1 MAKDNNSKS
10 SSKVINNLVVNI
22 RNNMDNLYKN
32 TYFSQANNKKDLK
45 NIKMDID
52 NSIDSIINANVDN
65 VGVPNISQLYTRM
78 HMKDGNKGE
87 GGLNNELENL
97 FNDKSLTDSLMLNF
111 TENRHIKDFDDE
123 IDIICKYM
131 PTLEDALD
139 AKKDNVLSA
148 DQFSKDFINVI
159 NKSNVDKGATF
170 NERIKELKKKYN
182 LIELFED
189 AYDNASRYGE
199 QFIYNVD
206 YSKALTR
213 LLATKNNTMAP
224 YVTNEAASEVVNG
237 VITESFDL
245 GKMCKDVYGD
255 MLKEDEMLFNY
266 GEMFTV
272 ELNTTGVLESFILEK
287 QKATNVFNENANKF
301 ETTIKDDIAFEG
313 LEKKKNKETIDGLI
327 DINATT
333 KNSKVSVPGRVIK
346 RLKRENVIPIYI
358 EDLCLGYYYIENDA
372 NELFTG
378 NSMNDPML
386 SLKSGSMRA
395 KDEINRDTMI
405 QHMSSKLSS
414 MIDAKFINV
423 NQDLTREIYMI
434 LKHNDIFNG
443 KQANQFRV
451 TFIPPEDMEHIYFK
465 KDPKTNRGVSDLE
478 KALLPAKLYTSLY
491 VNGYLGVMTRGH
503 DKRVYYVKQNIDT
516 NISKVLLNTI
526 NQIKKG
532 NMGTRELTSVKNLLN
547 VTGRYNDYIIPV
559 GASGDAPINFEVMQ
573 GQDIDIK
580 QELLDIFEQ
589 MAVNSTDVPY
599 EYIQS
604 RQTVDYAVRLTMSNG
619 KFLRKVFK
627 RQARCELYFSS
638 IITKIYNSEYGE
650 NDTLEVELPPPAFLN
665 LLNTNT
671 MIQNINDTVQH
682 IVEMEMNGEQDETIV
697 NIFIKKLKR
706 HYLGGYL
713 DLRNI
718 QSLKDE
724 AYMEASIEKQ
734 KHQE

>member
-1 MAKDNNSKS
+1 MAKDNNNTRS
-10 SSKVINNLVVNI
+10 SSKVINNLVSNI

-52 NSIDSIINANVDN
+52 NSIDSILNSNVDN

-78 HMKDGNKGE
+78 HMKDGKNE
-87 GGLNNELENL
+87 NNDELENL

-123 IDIICKYM
+123 IDTICKFM

-159 NKSNVDKGATF
+159 NRSNVDQSTTF
-170 NERIKELKKKYN
+170 NERIKQIKKKYN
-182 LIELFED
+182 LIELLED
-189 AYDNASRYGE
+189 AYDNASKYGE

-206 YSKALTR
+206 YNKALSR
-213 LLATKNNTMAP
+213 LLATKNNTMSP
-224 YVTNEAASEVVNG
+224 YVTNEAASEVVDG
-237 VITESFDL
+237 LITESFDL
-245 GKMCKDVYGD
+245 GQMCKDVYGEH
-255 MLKEDEMLFNY
+255 LKEDQMLFNH
-266 GEMFTV
+266 GDTFKV
-272 ELNTTGVLESFILEK
+272 ELNVTGVLESFILEQ
-287 QKATNVFNENANKF
+287 QKVTNIVNENAAKF
-301 ETTIKDDIAFEG
+301 NTTIKDDIAFEG
-313 LEKKKNKETIDGLI
+313 LEKKKNKESIDGLI
-327 DINATT
+327 DINATS
-333 KNSKVSVPGRVIK
+333 KNPKINVPGRVLK

-358 EDLCLGYYYIENDA
+358 EDLCLGFYYIEN
-372 NELFTG
+372 EHSEFFTG
-378 NSMNDPML
+378 SSTMNDPMMA
-386 SLKSGSMRA
+386 LKSGTMRT
-395 KDEINRDTMI
+395 KETNKDTML

-414 MIDAKFINV
+414 MIDSKFINI
-423 NQDLTREIYMI
+423 NQDLSKEIYMI

-465 KDPKTNRGVSDLE
+465 KDPKTNRGISDLD

-491 VNGYLGVMTRGH
+491 TNGYLGVMTRGH

-532 NMGTRELTSVKNLLN
+532 NMGIRELTSVKNMFN
-547 VTGRYNDYIIPV
+547 MIGRHNDHIIPV
-559 GASGDAPINFEVMQ
+559 GASGDSPINFEVMQ
-573 GQDIDIK
+573 GQNIDIK

-589 MAVNSTDVPY
+589 MAINSTDVPY

-619 KFLRKVFK
+619 KFLRKSFK
-627 RQARCELYFSS
+627 RQARCEILFGNM
-638 IITKIYNSEYGE
+638 ITKIYNSEYGE

-671 MIQNINDTVQH
+671 MIQNINDTVSN
-682 IVEMEMNGEQDETIV
+682 IVEMEMAGEQDERV
-697 NIFIKKLKR
+697 HNIFVRKLKR

-718 QSLKDE
+718 ESLKE
-724 AYMEASIEKQ
+724 ESYMEASIEKQ
-734 KHQE
+734 KNQE

>member
-1 MAKDNNSKS
+1 MAKDNNNIKGSNKI
-10 SSKVINNLVVNI
+10 INNLVVNI

-32 TYFSQANNKKDLK
+32 TYFTQANNKKDLK

-52 NSIDSIINANVDN
+52 NSIDNIINANVDN

-78 HMKDGNKGE
+78 HMKDKNENGMND
-87 GGLNNELENL
+87 ELENL

-170 NERIKELKKKYN
+170 NERIKAIKKKYN

-206 YSKALTR
+206 YNKALTR

-224 YVTNEAASEVVNG
+224 YVTNEAANEVVNG

-245 GKMCKDVYGD
+245 NQMCRDVYGNL
-255 MLKEDEMLFNY
+255 LKEEEMLFKD
-266 GEMFTV
+266 GETFKI

-287 QKATNVFNENANKF
+287 QKATNVFIENATKF
-301 ETTIKDDIAFEG
+301 NTTIKDDIAFEG
-313 LEKKKNKETIDGLI
+313 LEKKKNKESIDGLI
-327 DINATT
+327 DINAIS
-333 KNSKVSVPGRVIK
+333 KNSKVSTPGRVIK

-358 EDLCLGYYYIENDA
+358 EDLCLGYYYIENDS
-372 NELFTG
+372 NEMFTG
-378 NSMNDPML
+378 NTMNDPML

-395 KDEINRDTMI
+395 KNEVNKDTMI
-405 QHMSSKLSS
+405 QHMSAKLSS

-423 NQDLTREIYMI
+423 NQDLSREIYMI
-434 LKHNDIFNG
+434 LKHNDVFNG
-443 KQANQFRV
+443 KQTNQFRV
-451 TFIPPEDMEHIYFK
+451 TFIPPEDMEHFYFK
-465 KDPKTNRGVSDLE
+465 KDPNTNRGVSDLE

-547 VTGRYNDYIIPV
+547 ITGRYNDYIIPV

-627 RQARCELYFSS
+627 RQARCELCFSS
-638 IITKIYNSEYGE
+638 IITKIYNSEYNE

-665 LLNTNT
+665 LLNTNS
-671 MIQNINDTVQH
+671 MIQNINDTVQN
-682 IVEMEMNGEQDETIV
+682 IVEMEMNGEQDEIV
-697 NIFIKKLKR
+697 TNIFVRKLKR

-718 QSLKDE
+718 QSIKDE

-734 KHQE
+734 KQEE

>member
-1 MAKDNNSKS
+1 MAKDNNTKS
-10 SSKVINNLVVNI
+10 SGKVINNLVNNI

-52 NSIDSIINANVDN
+52 NSIDNIINANVDN
-65 VGVPNISQLYTRM
+65 VGIPNISQLYTRM
-78 HMKDGNKGE
+78 HMKDGKNE
-87 GGLNNELENL
+87 NNDELENL

-123 IDIICKYM
+123 IDMICKFM

-148 DQFSKDFINVI
+148 DQFSKDFINVV
-159 NKSNVDKGATF
+159 NRSNVDKTTTF
-170 NERIKELKKKYN
+170 NERIKQIKKKYN

-206 YSKALTR
+206 YNKALSR

-224 YVTNEAASEVVNG
+224 YATNEAVNEVVEG
-237 VITESFDL
+237 LITESFDL
-245 GKMCKDVYGD
+245 GQMCKDAYGNHIKD
-255 MLKEDEMLFNY
+255 EEMLFKH
-266 GEMFTV
+266 GETFKV
-272 ELNTTGVLESFILEK
+272 ELNVTGVLESFIIEQ
-287 QKATNVFNENANKF
+287 QKVTNIVNENTAKF
-301 ETTIKDDIAFEG
+301 NTTIKDDITFEG
-313 LEKKKNKETIDGLI
+313 LEKKKNKESIDGLI
-327 DINATT
+327 DINATS
-333 KNSKVSVPGRVIK
+333 KNSKLNVPGRVIK
-346 RLKRENVIPIYI
+346 KLKRENVIPIYI
-358 EDLCLGYYYIENDA
+358 EDLCLGFYYVENDH
-372 NELFTG
+372 NEMFTG
-378 NSMNDPML
+378 STMNDPMM
-386 SLKSGSMRA
+386 SLKSGSMRT
-395 KDEINRDTMI
+395 KSEVNKDTML

-414 MIDAKFINV
+414 MIDSKFINI
-423 NQDLTREIYMI
+423 NQDLSREIYMI
-434 LKHNDIFNG
+434 LKYNDIFNG
-443 KQANQFRV
+443 KQTNQFRV

-465 KDPKTNRGVSDLE
+465 KDPKTNRGISDLD

-491 VNGYLGVMTRGH
+491 TNGYLGVMTRGQ

-532 NMGTRELTSVKNLLN
+532 NMGLRELTSIKSMFNII
-547 VTGRYNDYIIPV
+547 GRHNDHIIPV
-559 GASGDAPINFEVMQ
+559 GASGDSPINFEVMQ

-589 MAVNSTDVPY
+589 MAINSTDVPY

-619 KFLRKVFK
+619 KFLRKTFK
-627 RQARCELYFSS
+627 RQARCEILFGS

-671 MIQNINDTVQH
+671 MIQNINDTVTH
-682 IVEMEMNGEQDETIV
+682 IVEMEMTGEQDESV
-697 NIFIKKLKR
+697 QNIFIRKLKR

-718 QSLKDE
+718 ESLKE
-724 AYMEASIEKQ
+724 ESYMEASIEKQ
-734 KHQE
+734 KNQE

>member
-1 MAKDNNSKS
+1 MAKDNNTKS
-10 SSKVINNLVVNI
+10 SGKVINNLVNNI

-52 NSIDSIINANVDN
+52 NSIDNIINANVDN
-65 VGVPNISQLYTRM
+65 VGIPNISQLYTRM
-78 HMKDGNKGE
+78 HMKDGKNE
-87 GGLNNELENL
+87 NNDELENL

-123 IDIICKYM
+123 IDMICKFM

-148 DQFSKDFINVI
+148 DQFSKDFINVV
-159 NKSNVDKGATF
+159 NRSNVDKTTTF
-170 NERIKELKKKYN
+170 NERIKQIKKKYN

-206 YSKALTR
+206 YNKALSR

-224 YVTNEAASEVVNG
+224 YVTNEAANEVVEG
-237 VITESFDL
+237 LITESFDL
-245 GKMCKDVYGD
+245 GQICKDAYGNHIKD
-255 MLKEDEMLFNY
+255 EEMLFKH
-266 GEMFTV
+266 GETFKV
-272 ELNTTGVLESFILEK
+272 ELNVTGVLESFIIEQ
-287 QKATNVFNENANKF
+287 QKVTNIVNENTAKF
-301 ETTIKDDIAFEG
+301 NTTIKDDIAFEG
-313 LEKKKNKETIDGLI
+313 LEKKKNKESIDGLI
-327 DINATT
+327 DINATS
-333 KNSKVSVPGRVIK
+333 KNSKVNVPGRVIK
-346 RLKRENVIPIYI
+346 KLKRENVIPIYI
-358 EDLCLGYYYIENDA
+358 EDLCLGFYYVENDH
-372 NELFTG
+372 NEMFTG
-378 NSMNDPML
+378 STMNDPMM
-386 SLKSGSMRA
+386 SLKSGSMRT
-395 KDEINRDTMI
+395 KSEVNKDTML

-414 MIDAKFINV
+414 MIDSKFINI
-423 NQDLTREIYMI
+423 NQDLSREIYMI
-434 LKHNDIFNG
+434 LKYNDIFNG
-443 KQANQFRV
+443 KQTNQFRV

-465 KDPKTNRGVSDLE
+465 KDPKTNRGISDLD

-491 VNGYLGVMTRGH
+491 TNGYLGVMTRGQ

-532 NMGTRELTSVKNLLN
+532 NMGLRELTSIKSMFNII
-547 VTGRYNDYIIPV
+547 GRHNDHIIPI
-559 GASGDAPINFEVMQ
+559 GASGDSPINFEVMQ

-589 MAVNSTDVPY
+589 MAINSTDVPY

-619 KFLRKVFK
+619 KFLRKTFK
-627 RQARCELYFSS
+627 RQARCEILFGS

-671 MIQNINDTVQH
+671 MIQNINDTVTH
-682 IVEMEMNGEQDETIV
+682 IVEMEMTGEQDESV
-697 NIFIKKLKR
+697 QNIFIRKLKR

-718 QSLKDE
+718 ESLKE
-724 AYMEASIEKQ
+724 ESYMEASIEKQ
-734 KHQE
+734 KNQE

>member
-1 MAKDNNSKS
+1 MAKDNNTKS
-10 SSKVINNLVVNI
+10 SGKVINNLVNNI

-52 NSIDSIINANVDN
+52 NSIDNIINANVDN
-65 VGVPNISQLYTRM
+65 VGIPNISQLYTRM
-78 HMKDGNKGE
+78 HMKDGKNE
-87 GGLNNELENL
+87 NNDELENL

-123 IDIICKYM
+123 IDMICKFM

-148 DQFSKDFINVI
+148 DQFSKDFINVV
-159 NKSNVDKGATF
+159 NRSNVDKTTTF
-170 NERIKELKKKYN
+170 NERIKQIKKKYN

-206 YSKALTR
+206 YNKALSR

-224 YVTNEAASEVVNG
+224 YVTNEAVNEVVEG
-237 VITESFDL
+237 LITESFDL
-245 GKMCKDVYGD
+245 GQMCKDAYGD
-255 MLKEDEMLFNY
+255 HIKDEEMLFKH
-266 GEMFTV
+266 GETFKV
-272 ELNTTGVLESFILEK
+272 ELNVTGVLESFIIEQ
-287 QKATNVFNENANKF
+287 QKVTNIVNENTAKF
-301 ETTIKDDIAFEG
+301 NTTIKDDIAFEG
-313 LEKKKNKETIDGLI
+313 LEKKKNKESIDGLI
-327 DINATT
+327 DINATS
-333 KNSKVSVPGRVIK
+333 KNSKLNVPGRVIK
-346 RLKRENVIPIYI
+346 KLKRENVIPIYI
-358 EDLCLGYYYIENDA
+358 EDLCLGFYYVENDH
-372 NELFTG
+372 NEMFTG
-378 NSMNDPML
+378 STMNDPMM
-386 SLKSGSMRA
+386 SLKSGSMRT
-395 KDEINRDTMI
+395 KSEVNKDTML

-414 MIDAKFINV
+414 MIDSKFINI
-423 NQDLTREIYMI
+423 NQDLSREIYMI

-443 KQANQFRV
+443 KQTNQFRV

-465 KDPKTNRGVSDLE
+465 KDPKTNRGISDLD

-491 VNGYLGVMTRGH
+491 TNGYLGVMTRGQ

-532 NMGTRELTSVKNLLN
+532 NMGLRELTSVKSMFNII
-547 VTGRYNDYIIPV
+547 GRHNDHIIPV
-559 GASGDAPINFEVMQ
+559 GASGDSPINFEVMQ

-589 MAVNSTDVPY
+589 MAINSTDVPY

-619 KFLRKVFK
+619 KFLRKTFK
-627 RQARCELYFSS
+627 RQARCEILFGS

-671 MIQNINDTVQH
+671 MIQNINDTVTH
-682 IVEMEMNGEQDETIV
+682 IVEMEMTGEQDESV
-697 NIFIKKLKR
+697 QNIFIRKLKR

-718 QSLKDE
+718 ESLKE
-724 AYMEASIEKQ
+724 ESYMEASIEKQ
-734 KHQE
+734 KNQE

>member
-1 MAKDNNSKS
+1 
-10 SSKVINNLVVNI
+10 
-22 RNNMDNLYKN
+22 
-32 TYFSQANNKKDLK
+32 
-45 NIKMDID
+45 
-52 NSIDSIINANVDN
+52 
-65 VGVPNISQLYTRM
+65 
-78 HMKDGNKGE
+78 
-87 GGLNNELENL
+87 
-97 FNDKSLTDSLMLNF
+97 
-111 TENRHIKDFDDE
+111 
-123 IDIICKYM
+123 
-131 PTLEDALD
+131 
-139 AKKDNVLSA
+139 
-148 DQFSKDFINVI
+148 
-159 NKSNVDKGATF
+159 
-170 NERIKELKKKYN
+170 
-182 LIELFED
+182 
-189 AYDNASRYGE
+189 
-199 QFIYNVD
+199 
-206 YSKALTR
+206 
-213 LLATKNNTMAP
+213 MAP
-224 YVTNEAASEVVNG
+224 YVTNEAANEVVNG

-245 GKMCKDVYGD
+245 NQMCRDVYGNL
-255 MLKEDEMLFNY
+255 LKEEEMLFKD
-266 GEMFTV
+266 GETFKI

-287 QKATNVFNENANKF
+287 QKATNVFIENATKF
-301 ETTIKDDIAFEG
+301 NTTIKDDIAFEG
-313 LEKKKNKETIDGLI
+313 LEKKKNKESIDGLI
-327 DINATT
+327 DINAIS
-333 KNSKVSVPGRVIK
+333 KNSKVSTPGRVIK

-358 EDLCLGYYYIENDA
+358 EDLCLGYYYIENDS
-372 NELFTG
+372 NEMFTG
-378 NSMNDPML
+378 NTMNDPML

-395 KDEINRDTMI
+395 KNEVNKDSMI
-405 QHMSSKLSS
+405 QHMSAKLSS

-423 NQDLTREIYMI
+423 NQDLSREIYMI
-434 LKHNDIFNG
+434 LKHNDVFNG
-443 KQANQFRV
+443 KQTNQFRV
-451 TFIPPEDMEHIYFK
+451 TFIPPEDMEHFYFK
-465 KDPKTNRGVSDLE
+465 KDPNTNRGVSDLE

-547 VTGRYNDYIIPV
+547 ITGRYNDYIIPV

-627 RQARCELYFSS
+627 RQARCELCFSS
-638 IITKIYNSEYGE
+638 IITKIYNSEYNE

-665 LLNTNT
+665 LLNTNS
-671 MIQNINDTVQH
+671 MIQNINDTVQN
-682 IVEMEMNGEQDETIV
+682 IVEMEMNGEQDEIV
-697 NIFIKKLKR
+697 TNIFVRKLKR

-718 QSLKDE
+718 QSIKDE

-734 KHQE
+734 KQEE

>member
-1 MAKDNNSKS
+1 MAKDNNLKG

-52 NSIDSIINANVDN
+52 NSIDNIINANVDN
-65 VGVPNISQLYTRM
+65 VGVPNISQLYSRM
-78 HMKDGNKGE
+78 HMKDSNKDSMGD
-87 GGLNNELENL
+87 ELETL
-97 FNDKSLTDSLMLNF
+97 FNDKTLTDSLMLNF
-111 TENRHIKDFDDE
+111 TENMHIRDFDDE
-123 IDIICKYM
+123 IDTICKYM

-148 DQFSKDFINVI
+148 DQFSKDFINVV
-159 NKSNVDKGATF
+159 NKSNVDKGTTF
-170 NERIKELKKKYN
+170 NERIKDIKKRYN

-189 AYDNASRYGE
+189 AYDKASRYGE

-213 LLATKNNTMAP
+213 LVATKNNTMAP

-237 VITESFDL
+237 IITESFDL
-245 GKMCKDVYGD
+245 SQMCKDVYGD
-255 MLKEDEMLFNY
+255 SIKDDELIQ
-266 GEMFTV
+266 GEFKV
-272 ELNTTGVLESFILEK
+272 ELNTTGVLESFVLEK
-287 QKATNVFNENANKF
+287 QKAIDIITENANKF
-301 ETTIKDDIAFEG
+301 QTTIKNDISFEG
-313 LEKKKNKETIDGLI
+313 LERKKNNSSVDGLV
-327 DINATT
+327 DINAIT

-358 EDLCLGYYYIENDA
+358 EDLCLGYYYVETENS
-372 NELFTG
+372 EMFTG
-378 NSMNDPML
+378 SSMNDPLL
-386 SLKSGSMRA
+386 SLKNGSMRA

-405 QHMSSKLSS
+405 QHMSAKLSS
-414 MIDAKFINV
+414 MIDAKFINA
-423 NQDLTREIYMI
+423 NQDLRREIYMI
-434 LKHNDIFNG
+434 LKHNDLFNG
-443 KQANQFRV
+443 KQTNQFKV

-465 KDPKTNRGVSDLE
+465 KDNKTNRGISDLE
-478 KALLPAKLYTSLY
+478 KSLLPAKLYTSLY

-580 QELLDIFEQ
+580 QDLLEILEQ
-589 MAVNSTDVPY
+589 MAINSTDVPY

-627 RQARCELYFSS
+627 RQSRCEFYFSN
-638 IITKIYNSEYGE
+638 IITKIYNSEYQE

-665 LLNTNT
+665 LLNTNS
-671 MIQNINDTVQH
+671 MIQNINDTVQN
-682 IVEMEMNGEQDETIV
+682 IVDMEMSGEDDEIV
-697 NIFIKKLKR
+697 TNIFIKKLKR

-718 QSLKDE
+718 QSIKDI
-724 AYMEASIEKQ
+724 AYMEASIERE
-734 KHQE
+734 KHKE

>member
-1 MAKDNNSKS
+1 MAKDNNTKS
-10 SSKVINNLVVNI
+10 SGKVINNLVNNI

-52 NSIDSIINANVDN
+52 NSIDNIINANVDN
-65 VGVPNISQLYTRM
+65 VGIPNISQLYTRM
-78 HMKDGNKGE
+78 HMKDGKNE
-87 GGLNNELENL
+87 NNDELENL

-123 IDIICKYM
+123 IDMICKFM

-148 DQFSKDFINVI
+148 DQFSKDFINVV
-159 NKSNVDKGATF
+159 NRSNVDKTTTF
-170 NERIKELKKKYN
+170 NERIKQIKKKYN

-206 YSKALTR
+206 YNKALSR

-224 YVTNEAASEVVNG
+224 YATNEAVNEVVEG
-237 VITESFDL
+237 LITESFDL
-245 GKMCKDVYGD
+245 GQMCKDAYGNHIKD
-255 MLKEDEMLFNY
+255 EEMLFKH
-266 GEMFTV
+266 GETFKV
-272 ELNTTGVLESFILEK
+272 ELNVTGVLESFIIEQ
-287 QKATNVFNENANKF
+287 QKVTNIVNENTAKF
-301 ETTIKDDIAFEG
+301 NTTIKDDITFEG
-313 LEKKKNKETIDGLI
+313 LEKKKNKESIDGLI
-327 DINATT
+327 DINATS
-333 KNSKVSVPGRVIK
+333 KNSKLNVPGRVIK
-346 RLKRENVIPIYI
+346 KLKRENVIPIYI
-358 EDLCLGYYYIENDA
+358 EDLCLGFYYVENDH
-372 NELFTG
+372 NEMFTG
-378 NSMNDPML
+378 STMNDPMM
-386 SLKSGSMRA
+386 SLKSGSMRT
-395 KDEINRDTMI
+395 KSEVNKDTML

-414 MIDAKFINV
+414 MIDSKFINI
-423 NQDLTREIYMI
+423 NQDLSREIYMI

-443 KQANQFRV
+443 KQTNQFRV

-465 KDPKTNRGVSDLE
+465 KDPKTNRGISDLD

-491 VNGYLGVMTRGH
+491 TNGYLGVMTRGQ

-532 NMGTRELTSVKNLLN
+532 NMGLRELTSIKSMFNII
-547 VTGRYNDYIIPV
+547 GRHNDHIIPV
-559 GASGDAPINFEVMQ
+559 GASGDSPINFEVMQ

-589 MAVNSTDVPY
+589 MAINSTDVPY

-619 KFLRKVFK
+619 KFLRKTFK
-627 RQARCELYFSS
+627 RQARCEILFGS

-671 MIQNINDTVQH
+671 MIQNINDTVTH
-682 IVEMEMNGEQDETIV
+682 IVEMEMTGEQDESV
-697 NIFIKKLKR
+697 QNIFIRKLKR

-718 QSLKDE
+718 ESLKE
-724 AYMEASIEKQ
+724 ESYMEASIEKQ
-734 KHQE
+734 KNQE